1 MKPSSVGVAEGQEA
15 GTAASLVLLFWEG
28 GAGLGSN
35 FAFGFM
41 MERAL
46 TSRSTHPPEEGS
58 PLYPSP
64 LPRPSFAL
72 IAGAFHSAMI
82 YN

>member
-1 MKPSSVGVAEGQEA
+1 MKPSSGGVAEGQEA
-15 GTAASLVLLFWEG
+15 GTATSLALLFWEG
-28 GAGLGSN
+28 GAGLRSH

-46 TSRSTHPPEEGS
+46 PSRSTHPPEYGS
-58 PLYPSP
+58 PLYPSR

-72 IAGAFHSAMI
+72 ILPSIAL
-82 YN
+82 

>member
-1 MKPSSVGVAEGQEA
+1 MKPSSGGVAEGQEA
-15 GTAASLVLLFWEG
+15 GTATSLVLLFWEG

-46 TSRSTHPPEEGS
+46 PSRSTHPPEEGS
-58 PLYPSP
+58 PPTLLLFHGLLLLSLPVPSI
-64 LPRPSFAL
+64 AL
-72 IAGAFHSAMI
+72 
-82 YN
+82 

>member
-15 GTAASLVLLFWEG
+15 GTATSLVLLFWEG

-46 TSRSTHPPEEGS
+46 PSRSTHPKKVP
-58 PLYPSP
+58 PSTLLLFHGLLLLS
-64 LPRPSFAL
+64 LPVPSIAL
-72 IAGAFHSAMI
+72 
-82 YN
+82 

>member
-1 MKPSSVGVAEGQEA
+1 MKPSSGGVAEGQEA
-15 GTAASLVLLFWEG
+15 GTATSLALLFWEG
-28 GAGLGSN
+28 GAGLGSH

-46 TSRSTHPPEEGS
+46 PSRSTHPPEYG
-58 PLYPSP
+58 PPP
-64 LPRPSFAL
+64 LPFSSSTAFFCSHF
-72 IAGAFHSAMI
+72 AFHSAMI